1 MKWCLGF
8 VFLLS
13 QAALYEVAQ
22 GQADVC
28 QRVVCP
34 RGRVCVAHTE
44 DSGKNYS
51 TCECKTTCPVDD
63 SAPVC
68 SYYNLQFGSVCEMH
82 RFGCAHELT
91 MKVKNQGSCLVSDY
105 NCMEAAQFPGRYLE
119 WIMIAR
125 EQSLDPGYS
134 LNLSARA
141 DSLTE
146 EERTEILSW
155 EFGYIDANSNQ
166 ILDKIEIDRLY
177 KDILDH
183 EPCVYGFLESCD
195 QDGQEGITPLEWD
208 SCFPKTLGTAF
219 EIKQLGVK

>member
-1 MKWCLGF
+1 MHFGPNELNLKTKLTIGMSRSINIADF
-8 VFLLS
+8 FFS
-13 QAALYEVAQ
+13 SFHKVAQ
-22 GQADVC
+22 GQAGVC
-28 QRVVCP
+28 ERVVCP

-82 RFGCAHELT
+82 RF
-91 MKVKNQGSCLVSDY
+91 DY

-146 EERTEILSW
+146 EERKEILSW
-155 EFGYIDANSNQ
+155 EFGYIDANSNK

-208 SCFPKTLGTAF
+208 SCFPQTL
-219 EIKQLGVK
+219 